1 MNLDS
6 KELVDKVVEFI
17 QSKKG
22 FDITILDLRKLTA
35 MADYFV
41 ICSAGANVQVK
52 AIADEVDK
60 KLRKEGTKCYH
71 REGYNSLNWV
81 LLDYFDV
88 VVHIFK
94 EDIREFY
101 NIEKLWGDAE
111 ITEIE
116 NIDKL
121 QNK

>member
-1 MNLDS
+1 LDS
-6 KELVDKVVEFI
+6 KELVDKIIEHI

-22 FDITILDLRKLTA
+22 FDISILDLKKLSA

-41 ICSAGANVQVK
+41 VCSAGANVQVK

-60 KLRKEGTKCYH
+60 KLRKEGIKSYH

-94 EDIREFY
+94 KDIREFY

-116 NIDKL
+116 NSD
-121 QNK
+121 

>member
-41 ICSAGANVQVK
+41 ICSASANVQVK

-88 VVHIFK
+88 VVHVFK
-94 EDIREFY
+94 EDVREFY
-101 NIEKLWGDAE
+101 NIEKLWGDAD

-116 NIDKL
+116 NID
-121 QNK
+121 

>member
-41 ICSAGANVQVK
+41 ICSAAANVQVK
-52 AIADEVDK
+52 AIADEIDK

>member
-1 MNLDS
+1 MDS
-6 KELVDKVVEFI
+6 KELVDKIVENI

-22 FDITILDLRKLTA
+22 YDISILDLKKLSA

-41 ICSAGANVQVK
+41 VCSAGANVQVK

-60 KLRKEGTKCYH
+60 KLRKEGIKSYH

-94 EDIREFY
+94 KDIREFY

-116 NIDKL
+116 NSD
-121 QNK
+121 